1 MKEGSP
7 RGAEAQRKIKESARR
22 GATERNGPLR
32 AVPAAHP
39 FSISF
44 SFLLCGA
51 VPLWLNPA
59 FFSPAHV
66 VPAMPELPEVETIRR
81 GLLPALSGKRV
92 ARVEVRRPDLRIPLP
107 RDLKKRLEGR
117 RVTGIGRRAKYLL
130 IELDSG
136 DTFIVHLGMS
146 GRLFIEKDG
155 VVRAPGAHDHVLLT
169 MDDGLRVT
177 LNDPRRFGLVTI
189 LRKDALPAHKLF
201 AALGPEPLAAE
212 FDGTTL
218 AAALAGKKT
227 SLKAALS
234 DQRVVAGLG
243 NIYVCEALFHA
254 GLSPKRLARTVKAEK
269 AAALAAAIKRVLE
282 DAILNGGS
290 SLRDYIQP
298 SGELGYFQHR
308 WAVYD
313 KEGKPCAG
321 CDCNVSRTGGVKRFV
336 QGGRSTFYCP
346 RRQR

>member
-1 MKEGSP
+1 
-7 RGAEAQRKIKESARR
+7 
-22 GATERNGPLR
+22 
-32 AVPAAHP
+32 
-39 FSISF
+39 
-44 SFLLCGA
+44 
-51 VPLWLNPA
+51 
-59 FFSPAHV
+59 
-66 VPAMPELPEVETIRR
+66 MPELPEVETIRR
-81 GLLPALSGKRV
+81 GLVPAMRGRRI
-92 ARVEVRRPDLRIPLP
+92 ARVELRRPDLRIPLP

-117 RVTGIGRRAKYLL
+117 RVVEIGRRAKYLVL
-130 IELDSG
+130 ELDSG
-136 DTFIVHLGMS
+136 DACVVHLGMS

-155 VVRAPGAHDHVLLT
+155 ARAPDPHDHVLLT

-189 LRKDALPAHKLF
+189 MKKEALPAHKLF

-212 FDGTTL
+212 FDGKVL
-218 AAALAGKKT
+218 AAALDGKKT

-254 GLSPKRLARTVKAEK
+254 GLSPKRLAGTVRAEK

-313 KEGKPCAG
+313 REGKPCPG
-321 CDCNVSRTGGVKRFV
+321 CDCNVAKTGGVKRFV
-336 QGGRSTFYCP
+336 QAGRSTFYCP